1 MTEEK
6 VREVRRLVREGMSQE
21 IVRREVLKEGTVSN
35 ESTANGP
42 ARGGMRSRGVL
53 QQGRDRDLRGANS
66 GQIGR
71 LWAI

>member
-35 ESTANGP
+35 ESTANRP
-42 ARGGMRSRGVL
+42 ARGGVRTQGDL
-53 QQGRDRDLRGANS
+53 LQGRDRDLRGANS
-66 GQIGR
+66 GKSAVCGP
-71 LWAI
+71 